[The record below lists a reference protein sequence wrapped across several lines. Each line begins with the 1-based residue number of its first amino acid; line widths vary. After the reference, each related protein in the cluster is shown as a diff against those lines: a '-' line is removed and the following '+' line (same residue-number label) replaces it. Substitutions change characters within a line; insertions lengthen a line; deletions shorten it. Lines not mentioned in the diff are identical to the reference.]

1 MVDEVSTQTLD
12 QIMVLRLAQ
21 RLVEGM
27 YVHDQRSFT
36 NITAVVDIVV
46 SYVVVV
52 IDVVVVLR

>member
-27 YVHDQRSFT
+27 YVHDQRSNT